1 MEKIKIN
8 VGIIDDDRT
17 KRTQIMACLENGVDL
32 ANEDVQE
39 MYMNYELNPI
49 ELELSS
55 DEDKIIEQIMELKI
69 DVLLVDYQLSS
80 YESAVDYT
88 GVGVAKK
95 TDRKYLEF
103 PVFILTSFETELY
116 KHEIFD
122 VTKVFD
128 FGRYME
134 EEGEQTELNKKIF
147 EQYLM
152 RKKNIEEKKRELYD
166 LLPREGE
173 SQEIDDRIIELD
185 TFIEKSLDGEAAI
198 NERTKK
204 RLLSG
209 QSDEILELLRK
220 IVQ

>member
-1 MEKIKIN
+1 MEKKKIN

-17 KRTQIMACLENGVDL
+17 KRTQIISCLENGVDS
-32 ANEDVQE
+32 ACEDVQE
-39 MYMNYELNPI
+39 MYRDYVLNPI
-49 ELELSS
+49 ELEVSS
-55 DEDKIIEQIMELKI
+55 DVDKIIEQIIEFEI
-69 DVLLVDYQLSS
+69 DVLLVDYQLTS
-80 YESAVDYT
+80 YESEVDYT

-95 TDRKYLEF
+95 ADGKYLEF

-122 VTKVFD
+122 ATKVFD
-128 FGRYME
+128 FERYMGE
-134 EEGEQTELNKKIF
+134 DKEQTELNRKIF

-198 NERTKK
+198 SACKKK

-220 IVQ
+220 FVQ